1 MPRKLRPLAG
11 AIAGIQALAE
21 RETKRRRGHV
31 TPKRLHPRCGAR
43 TRTGRPCLARAVWDR
58 VRDRS
63 RSGRCRFHGG
73 LSTGPKTPE
82 GKARSFSNLRR
93 LVEARR

>member
-1 MPRKLRPLAG
+1 MRREPHAG

-21 RETKRRRGHV
+21 RETERRRGHV
-31 TPKRLHPRCGAR
+31 TPKCLRPRCGAR
-43 TRTGRPCLARAVWDR
+43 TRTGQACQARAVWDR
-58 VRDRS
+58 ERDRP
-63 RSGRCRFHGG
+63 RNGRCRLHGG

-82 GKARSFSNLRR
+82 GKARSFSSLRR